1 MNKNP
6 PSFKLAGKSSN
17 KGTPSYPYSFDKY
30 REFLRKQEEPDKYMI
45 WNNLRHLS
53 LKNPPSYNEL
63 FNYYK

>member
-1 MNKNP
+1 MNKSP

-17 KGTPSYPYSFDKY
+17 KGTPSYAYSFDKY